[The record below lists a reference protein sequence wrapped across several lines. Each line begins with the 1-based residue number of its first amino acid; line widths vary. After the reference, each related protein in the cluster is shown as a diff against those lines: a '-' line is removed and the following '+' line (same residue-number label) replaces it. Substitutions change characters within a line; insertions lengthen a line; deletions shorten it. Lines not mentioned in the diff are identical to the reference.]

1 MFRFLGEIIDIYKF
15 VRNWKDLMIYFERF
29 YIYFVKS
36 KNKYR
41 EIREIG
47 RVMLKKRRK

>member
-1 MFRFLGEIIDIYKF
+1 MDIYKLA
-15 VRNWKDLMIYFERF
+15 RNWKDLMIYSERF
-29 YIYFVKS
+29 HIYSAKP